1 MGDVL
6 LHTFLF
12 REELVLH
19 LITEIAACASLLEA
33 ERGPESTPCSF
44 NIPRIIVLQ
53 NYTKNARNENLH
65 TSGSAAAVR
74 RGRFSESLPPPPPP
88 PPPYPPPSPSYPSPQ
103 PPSYGRFEAM
113 VPPPVSSWAGEE
125 TGRGC
130 GGGDDDFDDGGTE
143 LKIETLCTQASGEA
157 ASCPLAVP
165 WAEQQTTQRPALPSR
180 TSLPYVSS
188 APFTVVPS
196 FMLWLLQT
204 KQPLSRVRALIAP
217 PRPPATVLM
226 TCGLEAG
233 EEGARGLHVAHGQ
246 HTRGRGV
253 GVGWMHT

>member
-1 MGDVL
+1 MRRRDRRRSVAEWATCCFI
-6 LHTFLF
+6 HFF
-12 REELVLH
+12 REELVLR
-19 LITEIAACASLLEA
+19 LITEIAACASLLAA

-88 PPPYPPPSPSYPSPQ
+88 PPPYPPPSPSYPPPQ

-143 LKIETLCTQASGEA
+143 SSKLKPFVLKRPGKRRAVRSLCLGQNNK
-157 ASCPLAVP
+157 
-165 WAEQQTTQRPALPSR
+165 QRNGPPSPPVRPSR
-180 TSLPYVSS
+180 TSP
-188 APFTVVPS
+188 
-196 FMLWLLQT
+196 LL
-204 KQPLSRVRALIAP
+204 LSRSFRLLCCGFCKQNNRSQGYAP
-217 PRPPATVLM
+217 
-226 TCGLEAG
+226 
-233 EEGARGLHVAHGQ
+233 
-246 HTRGRGV
+246 
-253 GVGWMHT
+253 